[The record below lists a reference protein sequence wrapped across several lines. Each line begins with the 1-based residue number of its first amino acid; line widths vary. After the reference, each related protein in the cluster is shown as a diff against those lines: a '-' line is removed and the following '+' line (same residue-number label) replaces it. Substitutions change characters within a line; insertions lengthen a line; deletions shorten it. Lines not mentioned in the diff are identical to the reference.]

1 MSKDIDT
8 RGVVALVKAK
18 SRALVGPEP
27 TDLVERRPAELVER
41 RTEALVERRTETL
54 VKAEPT
60 TLVKRSWYECT
71 ACGYRSGDGVHEQVC
86 PRCGG
91 SLKNIDVAQG

>member
-8 RGVVALVKAK
+8 RGDVALVKAK

-41 RTEALVERRTETL
+41 RTEALVE
-54 VKAEPT
+54 AEPT
-60 TLVKRSWYECT
+60 TLVEPRPTTLVKQRRHECPT
-71 ACGYRSGDGVHEQVC
+71 CGYKSEEAVHERIC
-86 PRCGG
+86 PECGG
-91 SLKNIDVAQG
+91 TLRNAGTGRD